1 MARRTASQVT
11 ASGAA
16 LRIAVKG
23 IVQGVGF
30 RPTVYRLASE
40 HQVRGWI
47 RNTSWGVDIHAEGS
61 DGSLQAFCRALSE
74 QAPPLAHVESVIA
87 EPAATEGYDAFTI
100 LKSEA
105 QPGAYQLVSP
115 DVATCP
121 DCLRELF
128 DPNDRRYRYPFTN
141 CTNCGPRFTII
152 RDVPYDRPNTTM
164 GPFRM
169 CPACQAE
176 YDDPLDRRFHAQP
189 NACPVCGPQLH
200 LLAADGSL
208 VAERDDALV
217 HATER
222 LLAGEIVAIKGLGGM
237 QLACDATNGDA
248 VARLRDRKRRPGK
261 PLAIMC
267 RDLAAAHA
275 LAHINAEEERLLT
288 SVAAPIVLLERLPTG
303 NVAGNVAPDTRLFGV
318 MLPYTPLHHLLLRQV
333 GVPLV
338 MTSGNLS
345 EEPLARD
352 NDEALERLGAIAD
365 WFLLH
370 DRGVHSRC
378 DDSVWFVP
386 AIGPPQPVR
395 RARGYA
401 PFPVGLGFTTRPTLG
416 TGAELKNTICLSRE
430 EHAFLSQHIGDMDN
444 LETQGYFREVIDL
457 FQSLFHVQPEI
468 VACDMHPDYAAS
480 RYARGLVGVDRV
492 EVQHHH
498 AHLASCLADAGC
510 DEPSLGIIL
519 DGTGY
524 GLDSRIWGGEFLLGD
539 RHGFARVAHLEY
551 LPMPGGDAAV
561 LNPYRLAWAYLDHLL
576 PEAHGSADL
585 GERALLRRMV
595 AEGVNTPWTSSAGR
609 LFDAVSALLGVRSR
623 VTYEA
628 EAAIALE
635 MLADPDPTGVT
646 YPCEL
651 REAGAPLIWGCAPE
665 TRVPAHVIGLRPLFQ
680 ALLAELEAGTP
691 LGVISYRFHRSLAAW
706 AAELAALFASETGVA
721 RVALSGGC
729 FQNHLLLQLTLQA
742 LQARG
747 LTALVHRQVPCN
759 DGGLSLGQV
768 AVAQSVVGGA
778 ECV

>member
-1 MARRTASQVT
+1 MAGRTAPHVT
-11 ASGAA
+11 APGAA

-30 RPTVYRLASE
+30 RPTVYRLADE
-40 HQVRGWI
+40 HHVRGWI
-47 RNTSWGVDIHAEGS
+47 RNTSWGVEIHAEADNGA
-61 DGSLQAFCRALSE
+61 LEAFCRALTE
-74 QAPPLAHVESVIA
+74 QAPPLAHIESVTS
-87 EPAATEGYDAFTI
+87 EPTAYEGYGAFAI

-128 DPNDRRYRYPFTN
+128 DPSDRRYRYPFTN

-169 CPACQAE
+169 CPECQAE

-189 NACPVCGPQLH
+189 NACPVCGPQLQ
-200 LLAADGSL
+200 LLAAHGSV

-217 HATER
+217 QAAQR

-237 QLACDATNGDA
+237 QLACDATNADA
-248 VARLRDRKRRPGK
+248 VARLRQRKRRPGK

-267 RDLAAAHA
+267 RDLTTARA
-275 LAHINAEEERLLT
+275 LARISDAEERLLT
-288 SVAAPIVLLERLPTG
+288 SVAAPIVLLERCEG
-303 NVAGNVAPDTRLFGV
+303 GDVAANVAPDTRLLGI
-318 MLPYTPLHHLLLRQV
+318 MLPYTPLHHLLLREV
-333 GVPLV
+333 NVPLV

-386 AIGPPQPVR
+386 AAGPPQPVR

-401 PFPVGLGFTTRPTLG
+401 PFPVNLGFTTRPTLG
-416 TGAELKNTICLSRE
+416 TGAELKNTVCLTRE
-430 EHAFLSQHIGDMDN
+430 DHAFLSQHIGDMDN
-444 LETQGYFREVIDL
+444 LETQGYFGEVIEL
-457 FQSLFHVQPEI
+457 FQSLFHVQPEV

-480 RYARGLVGVDRV
+480 RYARGLADVDRV

-498 AHLASCLADAGC
+498 AHLAACLADAGC
-510 DEPSLGIIL
+510 DEPALGVIL

-524 GLDSRIWGGEFLLGD
+524 GLDGRIWGGEFLLGD
-539 RHGFARVAHLEY
+539 RHGFARLAHLEY

-576 PEAHGSADL
+576 PMAGDDAPT

-595 AEGVNTPWTSSAGR
+595 AEGINTFWTSSAGR

-635 MLADPDPTGVT
+635 MLAEDDPADLV
-646 YPCEL
+646 YPYKL
-651 REAGAPLIWGCAPE
+651 REIGAPLTWGNVPVAPG
-665 TRVPAHVIGLRPLFQ
+665 PAREILLKPLFA
-680 ALLAELEAGTP
+680 ALLADREAGTP
-691 LGVISYRFHRSLAAW
+691 LGVISRRFHKSLATW
-706 AAELAALFASETGVA
+706 AADLAELFASETGLD

-729 FQNHLLLQLTLQA
+729 FQNHLLLQLTIQA
-742 LQARG
+742 LESRG
-747 LTALVHRQVPCN
+747 LNALVHRQVPCN

-778 ECV
+778 

>member
-1 MARRTASQVT
+1 MTAP
-11 ASGAA
+11 GAA
-16 LRIAVKG
+16 WRIAVKG

-30 RPTVYRLASE
+30 RPTVYRLADE
-40 HQVRGWI
+40 HQIRGWI
-47 RNTSWGVDIHAEGS
+47 RNTSWGVEIHAEAD
-61 DGSLQAFCRALSE
+61 DGALNAFCRALTD
-74 QAPPLAHVESVIA
+74 QAPPLAHIESVTS
-87 EPAATEGYDAFTI
+87 ESAAYTGHDAFAI

-128 DPNDRRYRYPFTN
+128 DPSDRRYRYPFTN

-164 GPFRM
+164 GPFQM
-169 CPACQAE
+169 CSDCQAE

-189 NACPVCGPQLH
+189 NACPVCGPQLQ
-200 LLAADGSL
+200 LLGADGL
-208 VAERDDALV
+208 VVAERDEAMV
-217 HATER
+217 QAGER
-222 LLAGEIVAIKGLGGM
+222 LLAGEVVAIKGLGGM
-237 QLACDATNGDA
+237 QLACDATSAEA
-248 VARLRDRKRRPGK
+248 VARLRELKRRPGK

-267 RDLAAAHA
+267 RDLAAARA
-275 LAHINAEEERLLT
+275 LVQINAEEERLLT
-288 SVAAPIVLLERLPTG
+288 SVATPIVLLERLAG
-303 NVAGNVAPDTRLFGV
+303 GRVAPNVAPDTRLLGV
-318 MLPYTPLHHLLLRQV
+318 MLPYTPLHHLLLREV
-333 GVPLV
+333 DVPLV

-378 DDSVWFVP
+378 DDSVLFVP
-386 AIGPPQPVR
+386 AVGPPQPVR

-401 PFPVGLGFTTRPTLG
+401 PFPVNLGFSTRPTLG
-416 TGAELKNTICLSRE
+416 TGAELKNTICLTRE
-430 EHAFLSQHIGDMDN
+430 DHAFLSQHIGDMDN
-444 LETQGYFREVIDL
+444 LETQGYFSEVIGL
-457 FQSLFHVQPEI
+457 FQSLFHVQPEV

-480 RYARGLVGVDRV
+480 RYARGLAGVDRV

-498 AHLASCLADAGC
+498 AHLAACLADAGC
-510 DEPSLGIIL
+510 DEPALGIIL

-524 GLDSRIWGGEFLLGD
+524 GLDGRIWGGEFLLGD
-539 RHGFARVAHLEY
+539 RRGFARLAHLEY

-561 LNPYRLAWAYLDHLL
+561 LNPYRLAWAYLDHLQA
-576 PEAHGSADL
+576 EERGDADD

-595 AEGVNTPWTSSAGR
+595 VQGVNTPWTSSAGR

-635 MLADPDPTGVT
+635 MLAEADPAGVV
-646 YPCEL
+646 YPYEV
-651 REAGAPLIWGCAPE
+651 RETGAPLTWGRA
-665 TRVPAHVIGLRPLFQ
+665 PAHRGPALEILLKPLFE
-680 ALLAELEAGTP
+680 ALVADQEAGTQTAI
-691 LGVISYRFHRSLAAW
+691 ISHRFHRTLAAW
-706 AAELAALFASETGVA
+706 AADLAVRIASEAGID

-729 FQNHLLLQLTLQA
+729 FQNHLLLRLTIQA

-747 LTALVHRQVPCN
+747 LTVLVHRQVPCN

-768 AVAQSVVGGA
+768 AVAQSVAGGA
-778 ECV
+778 